1 MAKLVDE
8 GESRILNILLGE
20 TAVDATLYLGLYT
33 DETEPA
39 ETAGLADLTEVSGTG
54 YERKALTRGSGWTVT
69 DDLASYAQQIFT
81 AGGEWGAVSGY
92 FIGTSTDDSGKL
104 LFVEHFTNGPY
115 PIYNDGDQV
124 KVTPKI
130 RAA

>member
-8 GESRILNILLGE
+8 GENRILDILFGA
-20 TAVDATLYLGLYT
+20 TAVDGTLYLGLYT

-39 ETAGLADLTEVSGTG
+39 ETAGLADLTEVSGDD
-54 YERKALTRGSGWTVT
+54 YARKSLSRGSWDVT
-69 DDLASYAQQIFT
+69 ADLASYAQQTFE
-81 AGGEWGAVSGY
+81 AGGEWGDVTGY
-92 FIGTSTDDSGKL
+92 FIGTSSDNTGKL

-115 PIYNDGDQV
+115 PIYNDGDQI
-124 KVTPKI
+124 KVTPKV